1 MLRVRRTSQ
10 EPRVEMAPLIDVVF
24 LLLTFFVFSLV
35 LLSRISVLDL
45 DLPTL
50 GSGGPGEKPRAVVV
64 AVDGQGVVYVDG
76 RPVGEAAVAGEPLSE
91 TTRVALFEAIDAAMD
106 PGDETLTAPIIRME
120 VDERGASGAMLRVLD
135 ALRGRGY
142 ESVQLVGKPASN
154 PAPGDP

>member
-1 MLRVRRTSQ
+1 
-10 EPRVEMAPLIDVVF
+10 
-24 LLLTFFVFSLV
+24 
-35 LLSRISVLDL
+35 
-45 DLPTL
+45 
-50 GSGGPGEKPRAVVV
+50 
-64 AVDGQGVVYVDG
+64 
-76 RPVGEAAVAGEPLSE
+76 
-91 TTRVALFEAIDAAMD
+91 MD